1 MDSIDIIDVIS
12 IYLSLENTI
21 EEVYSTDLENEV
33 NTDLVS

>member
-12 IYLSLENTI
+12 NYLSLERTI